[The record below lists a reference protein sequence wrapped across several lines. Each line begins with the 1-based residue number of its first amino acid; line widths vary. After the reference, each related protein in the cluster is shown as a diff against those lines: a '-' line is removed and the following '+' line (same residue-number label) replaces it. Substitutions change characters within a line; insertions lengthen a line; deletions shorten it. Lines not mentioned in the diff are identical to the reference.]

1 MTGFVR
7 NEAGSAVRWFALSA
21 AVLSLAG
28 MAGARSLNWL
38 AQSGHLAIVAYRAP
52 VTANKGPVTA
62 DAGIDRTPTG
72 SIPASALMIRIR

>member
-1 MTGFVR
+1 MTNFGR
-7 NEAGSAVRWFALSA
+7 NEAGSAARWFALSA

-52 VTANKGPVTA
+52 AAVPPGPVTA
-62 DAGIDRTPTG
+62 DAGIDRMPTG
-72 SIPASALMIRIR
+72 SIPSSAIMIRIR